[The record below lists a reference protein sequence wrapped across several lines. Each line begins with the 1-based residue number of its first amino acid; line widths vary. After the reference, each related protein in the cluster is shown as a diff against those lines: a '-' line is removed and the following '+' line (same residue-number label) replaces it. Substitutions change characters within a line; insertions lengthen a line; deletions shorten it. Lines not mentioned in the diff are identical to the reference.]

1 LSPTRKALALFV
13 ALTSAGVG
21 LIALASLASVEL
33 IRTTLPLIETALFT
47 ASLAFFLVR
56 ESKQQAK

>member
-13 ALTSAGVG
+13 ALTAAGVG
-21 LIALASLASVEL
+21 LIALAPLASVEL
-33 IRTTLPLIETALFT
+33 IRTTLPLIETAFFT